1 MDMVEEIKESTAYA
15 LPVCLLFIK
24 KVKHSQKPHTA
35 ISNLVSLVGAIMPHM
50 PALHE
55 TVLREKE
62 VEGKDEASELMMSA
76 SF

>member
-35 ISNLVSLVGAIMPHM
+35 ISKFVSLVGAMPHM
-50 PALHE
+50 PALHGTCLE
-55 TVLREKE
+55 KRRLREKMRA
-62 VEGKDEASELMMSA
+62 VS
-76 SF
+76 